1 MATTLVHLPSLAQQ
15 INAEHDACQRVYQG
29 ALVHAYEAGRL
40 LIEAKDSVEHG
51 EWSGWLRENVACS
64 ERTAQVYMQLAAAPQ
79 LEEPQTSAVFSI
91 AQALKTLSKP
101 KAKEAPVDVAAALR
115 GLATADDNL
124 PGRVD
129 EARDRLRAD
138 AAVIWSGQQQRKRQH
153 AGSYLDVAVASIG
166 EASAD
171 GLSPFSV
178 CELLREAA
186 IAARR
191 GAVAL
196 EELAFTFES

>member
-1 MATTLVHLPSLAQQ
+1 MTTTLVHLPSLAHR
-15 INAEHDACQRVYQG
+15 INEEHDACQRVYQDTL
-29 ALVHAYEAGRL
+29 AHAFEAGRL
-40 LIEAKDSVEHG
+40 LLEAKESVEHG
-51 EWSGWLRENVACS
+51 EWSAWLRENVACS
-64 ERTAQVYMQLAAAPQ
+64 ERTAQVYMQLASAPQ
-79 LEEPQTSAVFSI
+79 LEEPQTSAVLSI
-91 AQALKTLSKP
+91 AQALKSVSKP
-101 KAKEAPVDVAAALR
+101 KPKEAPVDVAAALR
-115 GLATADDNL
+115 GLGSADDSL

-129 EARDRLRAD
+129 EARDRLRAG
-138 AAVIWSGQQQRKRQH
+138 AAVTWSGQQQRKRQH
-153 AGSYLDVAVASIG
+153 AASFLDVAVASIA

-196 EELAFTFES
+196 EELAFTFEQ